1 MAHEHPTHNHRQNEA
16 KTAIDPVCEMV
27 VDPATA
33 RSAEVRG
40 KTYYFCSE
48 GCRTKFVADPD
59 KYLNR
64 TPFVLPPRT
73 AAAPAPHKH
82 ADGSDCGCETDAG
95 KGHDHHD
102 HAPKAADKA
111 TDPVC
116 GMTVNPATARSADV
130 RGETYYFCSEG
141 CRTKFV
147 ADPDKYLSGAAKDHH
162 HHGAPAI
169 PASAVPAGSK
179 WTCPMHPEIV
189 KDGPGDCPI
198 CGMAL
203 EPMVASLDD
212 APNPELADF
221 TRRLIVSAAL
231 SVPIVLLAM
240 GSMIGL
246 PFREWIGER
255 NALWAEL
262 VLATPVVL
270 WAAWPFFRRFVAS
283 LRNRSPNM
291 WTLIGLGVGAA
302 YLFSVVAV
310 VAPQLFPMTAGHAG
324 PPVYFEAAAVIITLV
339 FVGQVLELRAREA
352 TGKAIRALLDLAPKT
367 ARRIV
372 NGREEDVSLDQ
383 VAAGDLLRVRPG
395 EAVPVDGEVTDGE
408 SDVDESMLT
417 GEPIPAEKRPGV
429 GVTGG
434 TLNGTGSFVMKATAV
449 GAATRLSQIVALVG
463 TAQRSRA
470 PIQALADKVSAWFVP
485 LVVAIAVVA
494 FVAWMVFTGDIAQ
507 ALVASISVLIIACPC
522 ALGLATPMSVMVAT
536 GRGAHAGVL
545 VKDAEALETFARAD
559 VLIVDKTGTLTEG
572 KPVLGQ
578 VVPEKGVDE
587 GWVLAVAAGL
597 ERGSAH
603 PLAHAVTVG
612 AAARNAKTLEVTGF
626 RSVTGKGVTG
636 KLKDAVVGLGN
647 KALMDEL
654 NVPLSD
660 AILKLQAEHAG
671 KGRTAMYVAEAGKAI
686 GLLTVT
692 DPIKANAKASIATL
706 AADGVTVIMATGDA
720 RGTAEAVGR
729 ELGLTQIEA
738 GMTPESKHNLVV
750 SLRKQGRTVAFAGD
764 GVNDAP
770 GLAAADVGIAMGTGA
785 DVAIESAGITLLGGD
800 LAGAVR
806 ARRLAKATL
815 GNIKQNLWFAFG
827 YNALGVPIAAGV
839 LFPLTGWL
847 LSPMFAAAAMALS
860 SVSVIGNALRL
871 NTIKL

>member
-1 MAHEHPTHNHRQNEA
+1 MAHEQHHGHDHGTTAP
-16 KTAIDPVCEMV
+16 KVTAIDPVCEMV
-27 VDPATA
+27 VDTATA

-59 KYLNR
+59 KYLNKV
-64 TPFVLPPRT
+64 PFVLPPKT
-73 AAAPAPHKH
+73 GAVAATSH
-82 ADGSDCGCETDAG
+82 E
-95 KGHDHHD
+95 
-102 HAPKAADKA
+102 
-111 TDPVC
+111 
-116 GMTVNPATARSADV
+116 
-130 RGETYYFCSEG
+130 
-141 CRTKFV
+141 
-147 ADPDKYLSGAAKDHH
+147 HH
-162 HHGAPAI
+162 HHGTAPH
-169 PASAVPAGSK
+169 PAAAQPPSPQRGEGTTTGASGTK

-189 KDGPGDCPI
+189 RDGPGDCPI

-203 EPMVASLDD
+203 EPMVASLED
-212 APNPELADF
+212 APNPELKDF
-221 TRRLIVSAAL
+221 TTRLIVSAVL
-231 SVPIVLLAM
+231 SVPILLLAM

-246 PFREWIGER
+246 PFRSWIGER
-255 NALWAEL
+255 AALWVEL
-262 VLATPVVL
+262 ALATPVVV
-270 WAAWPFFRRFVAS
+270 WAAWPFFRRFIAS

-310 VAPQLFPMTAGHAG
+310 LAPQGFPMASGMDG
-324 PPVYFEAAAVIITLV
+324 PPVYFEAAAVIVTLV

-367 ARRIV
+367 ARRIAHS
-372 NGREEDVSLDQ
+372 REEDVPLAE
-383 VAAGDLLRVRPG
+383 VVVGDLLRVRPG
-395 EAVPVDGEVTDGE
+395 EAVPVDGEVTEGE

-417 GEPIPAEKRPGV
+417 GEPLPAEKVPGAE
-429 GVTGG
+429 VTGG
-434 TLNGTGSFVMKATAV
+434 TLNGSGSFVMRATAV

-470 PIQALADKVSAWFVP
+470 PIQALADKVAAWFVP
-485 LVVAIAVVA
+485 LVVVIAVVA
-494 FVAWMVFTGDIAQ
+494 FIAWMVLTGDIAQ
-507 ALVASISVLIIACPC
+507 ALVAAISVLIIACPC

-587 GWVLAVAAGL
+587 GWVLAVAAAL

-603 PLAHAVTVG
+603 PLAHAVTTG

-626 RSVTGKGVTG
+626 RSVTGKGVVGLLRDTQ
-636 KLKDAVVGLGN
+636 VGLGN
-647 KALMDEL
+647 RALMDEL
-654 NVPLSD
+654 KVPLSD
-660 AILKLQAEHAG
+660 AMLRLQADHAG
-671 KGRTAMYVAEAGKAI
+671 KGRTAMFVAEGGKVI
-686 GLLTVT
+686 GLVTVT
-692 DPIKANAKASIATL
+692 DPIKPSARGAIETL
-706 AADGVTVIMATGDA
+706 RADGVEVIMATGDA

-729 ELGLTQIEA
+729 ELGLTRIEA
-738 GMTPESKHNLVV
+738 GMTPEGKHDLVV
-750 SLRKQGRTVAFAGD
+750 ALKKQGKTVAFAGD

-770 GLAAADVGIAMGTGA
+770 ALAAADVGIAMGTGA
-785 DVAIESAGITLLGGD
+785 DVAIESAGITLLKGD

-806 ARRLAKATL
+806 ARKLAHGTL
-815 GNIKQNLWFAFG
+815 RNIKQNLWFAFG
-827 YNALGVPIAAGV
+827 YNALGIPIAAGV

-847 LSPMFAAAAMALS
+847 LSPIIAAAAMALS

-871 NTIKL
+871 NAIKL